1 MSTSSW
7 FGMDCAQGL
16 RDVHAYDPGGG
27 GVGEE
32 AQALP
37 VNGRMRSLQDVAVAL
52 EAAGHVTRA
61 GTRYAP
67 AAIARMV
74 GA

>member
-1 MSTSSW
+1 MNCAQ
-7 FGMDCAQGL
+7 DCAMCMHMTREAVALAKKL
-16 RDVHAYDPGGG
+16 RRY
-27 GVGEE
+27 
-32 AQALP
+32 P